1 MANVFISYRRS
12 DVPAQAGRV
21 ADALR
26 RHACA
31 PQVFHDTAD
40 MRPGDLWRERIDA
53 ALAQCDAMVVV
64 IGPGWLTPAPGVRQ
78 PRLFDADDVVAYELA
93 AGLAAAKARRVRIVP
108 LRVSGAVLPA
118 KVQLPEALA
127 PLLSFSALEIRD
139 DAFERDMRALEAG
152 ILPAGRKRTLWWG
165 GAVAAVLVAVVVGWQ
180 LKGKPARPVEASGAV
195 VAPASAAA
203 GVDLDVDLAFV
214 PNKAM
219 EQLGLPATS
228 MQLVPE
234 KPKRRGAL
242 RLDRRAGDT
251 GVPLH
256 FVHEKLALPRAGET
270 FVGLLARSLDG
281 AVQVTAETVDVIQTQ
296 VCFDITA
303 APPPADGKL
312 RLACREGQR
321 CVPEGSGG
329 IAVPCGS
336 APLRTTAL
344 PARGWR
350 FGDLLRSAQA
360 QSVGV
365 APSGGAG
372 SGTGAGT
379 SPATSPGTVSGTSAG
394 AGANATTTRPA
405 PGDWIVPPLAA
416 LHARRSTPQA
426 VAFSE
431 VTLTL
436 GLPASAPAADEVTYE
451 IRVNGHR
458 LWVNGLP
465 AWTRAAPY
473 KPGEPCRVAFGLEN
487 LNSAGRHAGREKVQV
502 RVLLLRDKQL
512 VFEDSVAFDFL
523 ALRDQPEQAAT
534 STAGQPVKWQASY
547 LPAPADRYQI
557 LLHGGG
563 EADTLA
569 ARDKLQAARVPA
581 EAAVAATG
589 VPLVGVVRPPT
600 DTNRSW
606 GMLVGVAQPSGQVRF
621 SYDAARAKALCAWMA
636 DDAQARRFKRHGFGE
651 PKNFRVRE
659 IATEANDAT
668 TRKPLVR
675 CSAFGKA

>member
-1 MANVFISYRRS
+1 MASVFISYRRS

-26 RHACA
+26 RHASE
-31 PQVFHDTAD
+31 PQVFFDTAD
-40 MRPGDLWRERIDA
+40 LRPGDLWREQIDA

-64 IGPGWLTPAPGVRQ
+64 IGPGWLAQAPGGLQ

-93 AGLAAAKARRVRIVP
+93 AGLAAARERRVRIVP
-108 LRVSGAVLPA
+108 LRVAGAVLPTKA
-118 KVQLPEALA
+118 QLPAALA
-127 PLLSFSALEIRD
+127 PLLASNALEIRD

-152 ILPAGRKRTLWWG
+152 ILPTARKRTLWWG
-165 GAVAAVLVAVVVGWQ
+165 GAAVAAVLVAALVGWQ
-180 LKGKPARPVEASGAV
+180 MKGKPAVPGQAGSAGG
-195 VAPASAAA
+195 APAVAAA
-203 GVDLDVDLAFV
+203 GVDLDVDLSFV

-219 EQLGLPATS
+219 EQLGLPASS

-242 RLDRRAGDT
+242 KLDRQAGDA
-251 GVPLH
+251 GVPQH

-281 AVQVTAETVDVIQTQ
+281 AVQVTAETADVIQTQ
-296 VCFDITA
+296 VCFDMTA
-303 APPPADGKL
+303 AAPPADGKL
-312 RLACREGQR
+312 RLSCREGQR

-336 APLRTTAL
+336 VPVRTSAL

-350 FGDLLRSAQA
+350 FADLLPSAQA
-360 QSVGV
+360 QAVGAASASAS
-365 APSGGAG
+365 APA
-372 SGTGAGT
+372 A
-379 SPATSPGTVSGTSAG
+379 AA
-394 AGANATTTRPA
+394 RPA

-416 LHARRSTPQA
+416 LRARRGTPQA

-436 GLPASAPAADEVTYE
+436 GLPANVPAADEVSYD

-465 AWTRAAPY
+465 AWTHAAPY
-473 KPGEPCRVAFGLEN
+473 QPGTPCRVAFGLEN
-487 LNSAGRHAGREKVQV
+487 LDSAGRHAGREKVQV
-502 RVLLLRDKQL
+502 RVLLLRDKQP
-512 VFEDSVAFDFL
+512 VFEDSVDVDFL
-523 ALRDQPEQAAT
+523 ALRDQAEQTAT
-534 STAGQPVKWQASY
+534 SLKGQPVTWKADY

-563 EADTLA
+563 QADTLA

-581 EAAVAATG
+581 SAAPAAG
-589 VPLVGVVRPPT
+589 AAAPLPLAGVVRPPT
-600 DTNRSW
+600 DTNPAW
-606 GMLVGVAQPSGQVRF
+606 GMVVAVPQASGQLRF
-621 SYDAARAKALCAWMA
+621 SFDMASAKALCAWMA
-636 DDAQARRFKRHGFGE
+636 DDAQARRFKANGFAQ
-651 PKNFRVRE
+651 PQNFRVRE
-659 IATEANDAT
+659 IETEVNDAT
-668 TRKPLVR
+668 TRKPLVP
-675 CSAFGKA
+675 CAVFGKA

>member
-1 MANVFISYRRS
+1 MASVFISYRRS
-12 DVPAQAGRV
+12 DVAAQAGRV

-26 RHACA
+26 RHASE

-40 MRPGDLWRERIDA
+40 IRPGDLWREQIDA

-64 IGPGWLTPAPGVRQ
+64 IGPGWLAPVPGALT

-93 AGLAAAKARRVRIVP
+93 AGLAAARARRVRIVP
-108 LRVSGAVLPA
+108 LRVSGAVLPSKA
-118 KVQLPEALA
+118 QLPEALA
-127 PLLSFSALEIRD
+127 PLLASNALEIRD

-152 ILPAGRKRTLWWG
+152 ILPAARKRTLWWG
-165 GAVAAVLVAVVVGWQ
+165 GAAAVMLVAAVVGWQ
-180 LKGKPARPVEASGAV
+180 FKGEPAPPVQAGNAV
-195 VAPASAAA
+195 VAPAVAAA
-203 GVDLDVDLAFV
+203 GVDFDIHLAFV

-219 EQLGLPATS
+219 EQLGLPSSS

-242 RLDRRAGDT
+242 KLDRQAGDT
-251 GVPLH
+251 GVPQH

-281 AVQVTAETVDVIQTQ
+281 AVQITAETVDVIQTQ
-296 VCFDITA
+296 VCFDMTDA
-303 APPPADGKL
+303 APPADGKL

-329 IAVPCGS
+329 IAVPCGA
-336 APLRTTAL
+336 APVRTSVL
-344 PARGWR
+344 PARGWH
-350 FGDLLRSAQA
+350 FGDLLPSAQA
-360 QSVGV
+360 QAAGV
-365 APSGGAG
+365 APRG
-372 SGTGAGT
+372 SVKTT
-379 SPATSPGTVSGTSAG
+379 ATATATAG
-394 AGANATTTRPA
+394 AGAARPA

-416 LHARRSTPQA
+416 LHARRGTPQA

-436 GLPASAPAADEVTYE
+436 GLPANVPVADEVSYD

-465 AWTRAAPY
+465 AWAHAAPY
-473 KPGEPCRVAFGLEN
+473 KPGAPCRVAFGLEN
-487 LNSAGRHAGREKVQV
+487 LDSAGRHAGREKVQV
-502 RVLLLRDKQL
+502 RVLLLRDKQP

-523 ALRDQPEQAAT
+523 ALRDQAEQAAT
-534 STAGQPVKWQASY
+534 SVAGQPVEWKASY

-557 LLHGGG
+557 LLYGGG

-581 EAAVAATG
+581 YAAAAATG

-600 DTNRSW
+600 DTNTAW
-606 GMLVGVAQPSGQVRF
+606 GMVVGVAQPSGQLRF
-621 SYDAARAKALCAWMA
+621 SFDLASAKALCSWMA
-636 DDAQARRFKRHGFGE
+636 EDAQARRFKGQGFAA
-651 PKNFRVRE
+651 PQNFRVRE
-659 IATEANDAT
+659 IATDLNDAT
-668 TRKPLVR
+668 TRKPLVP
-675 CSAFGKA
+675 CAAFGKA